1 MKKDSKTPELP
12 AKEPT
17 AAAIEPEVVMPPEPV
32 PRQPDLPAG
41 GTPVDD
47 GKVAA
52 ALSEAWRVA
61 KRVEAHAV
69 VAALRFGAAMAV
81 AERAVGDGRGRGRK
95 NEGFKGWLA
104 KRCPEICYR
113 TALRWRKLACA
124 AAAMMRQEPER
135 LRLTLDDKWWAR
147 NGGGQPRALAAQRGK
162 LFKAESM
169 RALAAL
175 VFDYKSEDRKEG
187 REEGSKNVERT
198 DADRAR
204 EDWGVWTAGLSDAWA
219 LKSVPFL
226 AIDEART
233 AYNAMKPLVAAL
245 KRRLDEEE

>member
-1 MKKDSKTPELP
+1 
-12 AKEPT
+12 
-17 AAAIEPEVVMPPEPV
+17 
-32 PRQPDLPAG
+32 
-41 GTPVDD
+41 
-47 GKVAA
+47 
-52 ALSEAWRVA
+52 
-61 KRVEAHAV
+61 
-69 VAALRFGAAMAV
+69 
-81 AERAVGDGRGRGRK
+81 
-95 NEGFKGWLA
+95 
-104 KRCPEICYR
+104 
-113 TALRWRKLACA
+113 
-124 AAAMMRQEPER
+124 
-135 LRLTLDDKWWAR
+135 
-147 NGGGQPRALAAQRGK
+147 
-162 LFKAESM
+162 M

-219 LKSVPFL
+219 LKSVPLL